1 MSFGKYFISIFG
13 FQDNKSEQKQ
23 EQDKGQEQKRDQ
35 EQEKE
40 QEQNQEQ
47 EQESDPYRLLQERF
61 GGRRKRF
68 RSNQEGDRIKETE
81 RERNTVQERE
91 RNTVQE
97 RERNTVQERKRNT
110 VQERERSM
118 EKQDPFHKY
127 FSEERN
133 EPSFARLIA
142 DDWEDEKEGERG
154 KNMEVAGEK
163 IMTNERIETKQ
174 NGFRSWETEKE
185 LWEDGELE
193 KKEEERKRIEAW
205 EEMRKNMEKEINIIK
220 ILAFFNILK
229 SLFLVF
235 SFQILM

>member
-1 MSFGKYFISIFG
+1 MSFGKFFISKFG

-97 RERNTVQERKRNT
+97 RKRNT
-110 VQERERSM
+110 VQERERST

-154 KNMEVAGEK
+154 ENMEVAGEK
-163 IMTNERIETKQ
+163 IITNERIETKQ

-193 KKEEERKRIEAW
+193 KKEEERRRIEAW

-220 ILAFFNILK
+220 ISAFFKILK
-229 SLFLVF
+229 SMFLVF
-235 SFQILM
+235 NFQTFM